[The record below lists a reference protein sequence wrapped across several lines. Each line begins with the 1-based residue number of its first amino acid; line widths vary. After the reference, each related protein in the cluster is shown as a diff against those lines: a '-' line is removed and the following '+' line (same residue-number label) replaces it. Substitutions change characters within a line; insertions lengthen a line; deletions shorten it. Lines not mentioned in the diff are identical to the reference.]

1 MNNPNNKSGFTL
13 IEIIVVL
20 IIVGILAA
28 IALPNL
34 FRNITKS
41 RAAEAIST
49 IGGYRATME
58 ACIAKHGGSG
68 DNNCTAGA
76 PGFLGTPTSPNF
88 TYQVFA
94 PGLEPGAGPGSTDTG
109 YSIVA
114 TGLGGAVPATA
125 TITIARAAMAWPQYG
140 TISCSGVSQ
149 MYGAC

>member
-88 TYQVFA
+88 AYVVTPPA
-94 PGLEPGAGPGSTDTG
+94 AGNDTG

-125 TITIARAAMAWPQYG
+125 TITISRAAMAWPQYG